1 MLPKFNSLNSLKVK
15 HFYTSIRYL
24 SESSKSLLQNNEW
37 NNITKSIANKVG
49 LNIFK
54 QECNPICILKKSIL
68 SYFSNTYGNEF
79 SVFEDFSPIVT
90 TKQAFDDILIPK
102 DHVSRR
108 KSDTYYIDATHVLR
122 PHTSAHQVEL
132 LKKNIDSFI
141 VVGDV
146 YRRDEVN
153 RTHFPAFTQM
163 EIVRV
168 LKQNS
173 PTEVIIEDMK
183 GVVEGLIHS
192 LLGTVEHRWVD
203 AYFPFTNPS
212 LEVEVLYNQKW
223 MELLGS
229 GAIEKQVMC
238 NADRPNDC
246 GWALGIGL
254 ERLAMSLFHI
264 PDIRLFWSTDPRFLN
279 QFTNVRDGIK
289 PGMEIPVFQPL
300 SKYPACYKDISF
312 YLPENM
318 KVEEFGYNDMYEI
331 VRDESNDLVET
342 IELIDSFF
350 NKKVNRQSLCYRIS
364 YRSHD
369 RNLLNSEIDQIQMQ
383 IRKDLEEKLHVTLR

>member
-1 MLPKFNSLNSLKVK
+1 M
-15 HFYTSIRYL
+15 
-24 SESSKSLLQNNEW
+24 SSNDVESLLENTEW

-168 LKQNS
+168 LKQVCVLVACVAEFSNR
-173 PTEVIIEDMK
+173 
-183 GVVEGLIHS
+183 GNHRRYEGC
-192 LLGTVEHRWVD
+192 G
-203 AYFPFTNPS
+203 
-212 LEVEVLYNQKW
+212 
-223 MELLGS
+223 G
-229 GAIEKQVMC
+229 
-238 NADRPNDC
+238 RP
-246 GWALGIGL
+246 
-254 ERLAMSLFHI
+254 
-264 PDIRLFWSTDPRFLN
+264 
-279 QFTNVRDGIK
+279 
-289 PGMEIPVFQPL
+289 
-300 SKYPACYKDISF
+300 
-312 YLPENM
+312 
-318 KVEEFGYNDMYEI
+318 
-331 VRDESNDLVET
+331 
-342 IELIDSFF
+342 DSFT
-350 NKKVNRQSLCYRIS
+350 YRHCGGDIIC
-364 YRSHD
+364 HC
-369 RNLLNSEIDQIQMQ
+369 QM
-383 IRKDLEEKLHVTLR
+383 